1 LVELYVT
8 GDQSNVTKSV
18 LEVSVLLVAQSFD
31 RRRVNSSEKAS
42 QMKTT
47 VRTGRAL
54 YVHLVPFFLDNAMAY
69 SAATVFPAEV

>member
-1 LVELYVT
+1 MVELNVT
-8 GDQSNVTKSV
+8 GDQANVTESI

-31 RRRVNSSEKAS
+31 RRRVYCSEEAS

-54 YVHLVPFFLDNAMAY
+54 NVHLVPFFLDNAMAY